1 MVASGYSSRGF
12 LYMAL
17 GYAEPRISEVLS
29 GTYASAAGLA
39 IVLVEGVIA
48 LGGLTVMAAGLAVV
62 LRFTAVGR
70 ASWAWLSGSATRPT
84 SSEASAPFSATSY
97 TGSGLPWQSQGGSWP
112 RAHEPAAPWVTGQ
125 GSASPWRLAPKCG
138 TVREGWPRSS

>member
-1 MVASGYSSRGF
+1 MGVKRPLAGSLALAGGALMVASGYSSRGF

-70 ASWAWLSGSATRPT
+70 VLIWLGGGAGFLGLVVGLGYSAYKLGGIGPVLGYLLYWVGL
-84 SSEASAPFSATSY
+84 ALAI
-97 TGSGLPWQSQGGSWP
+97 TG
-112 RAHEPAAPWVTGQ
+112 RK
-125 GSASPWRLAPKCG
+125 LAKG
-138 TVREGWPRSS
+138 A